1 MTLRRSISLT
11 HWLIWWRGI
20 SLTQRLALLF
30 AGVTALV
37 FAATG
42 FYLYQALA
50 RQLEI
55 RNDAELIGKLQQVR
69 HLLSEVPDTATIR
82 ADPHRFH
89 DVTIGAEGLRL
100 RLLDKAGQVV
110 VAVGEVP
117 TLPLSAAVRATGIPT
132 ADAIHGWPMRGGGHG
147 RVLAAWARL
156 GVEGRGPAVLVVLA
170 RESPERMAL
179 LQNYRTKLL
188 IALGCGVAVMAWLGF
203 IIVRRGL
210 APLTRVTAAAGNIT
224 PSQLDQRFDMAQAPP
239 EIADLARAFNH
250 MLDRLQGGYDRLS
263 QFSADLAHDLRTPIT
278 NLMVASQVMLSRA
291 RSIEEYQT
299 LLASNIE
306 EYERLARM
314 AEHMLF
320 LARADN
326 EQIALRPEDLDMARE
341 LQRIAEYFEGVA
353 EEAGVTL
360 SMHAEGMLN
369 ADPVLLNKA
378 LSNLIANAIRYTP
391 RGETIRVTAQS
402 HPGGGYGIVVAN
414 PGAAI
419 APEHLSR
426 LFDRFYRVDSARAGS
441 GAASGMGLAIVKA
454 VMMLHEGSVSA
465 ENGTQ
470 GEMLFVLTFPASRR
484 ERRRAPRDAAKH
496 HPPYSGV
503 R

>member
-1 MTLRRSISLT
+1 MTQR
-11 HWLIWWRGI
+11 RGI
-20 SLTQRLALLF
+20 SLTQRLTLLF

-50 RQLEI
+50 RQLQI
-55 RNDAELIGKLQQVR
+55 RNDAELIGKLHQVR
-69 HLLSEVPDTATIR
+69 HLLSEVPDTAAIR
-82 ADPHRFH
+82 ADPHRFQ
-89 DVTIGAEGLRL
+89 DVTIGAEGLGL
-100 RLLDKAGQVV
+100 RLLDRVGQIV

-117 TLPLSAAVRATGIPT
+117 TLPLPASVPAAGIPT
-132 ADAIHGWPMRGGGHG
+132 ANAIHGWHIGDGGHG
-147 RVLAAWARL
+147 RMLAAWARL
-156 GVEGRGPAVLVVLA
+156 GGNGKGPPVLLVLA

-179 LQNYRTKLL
+179 MRNYRTKLL
-188 IALGCGVAVMAWLGF
+188 VALGAGVAVMALLGF
-203 IIVRRGL
+203 AAVRRGL
-210 APLTRVTAAAGNIT
+210 APLGRVTAAAGSIT
-224 PSQLDQRFDMAQAPP
+224 PSQLDQRLDIAQAPA

-278 NLMVASQVMLSRA
+278 NLMVASQVMLSRS
-291 RSIEEYQT
+291 RSVEEYQA
-299 LLASNIE
+299 LLVSNIE

-326 EQIALRPEDLDMARE
+326 QQIALRLEDLDMEHE
-341 LQRIAEYFEGVA
+341 LHRIAEYFEGVA
-353 EEAGVTL
+353 EEAGVILAMNAT
-360 SMHAEGMLN
+360 GKLN

-391 RGETIRVTAQS
+391 RGATIRVTAQA
-402 HPGGGYGIVVAN
+402 HPDGGYGIEVAN
-414 PGAAI
+414 PGAAM

-454 VMMLHEGSVSA
+454 VMMLHEGSVTA
-465 ENGTQ
+465 ENAKH
-470 GEMLFVLTFPASRR
+470 GETLFTLTFPASRR
-484 ERRRAPRDAAKH
+484 ERRRAPRGADGN
-496 HPPYSGV
+496 HPAYSGV
-503 R
+503 G

>member
-1 MTLRRSISLT
+1 MTLWRR
-11 HWLIWWRGI
+11 I
-20 SLTQRLALLF
+20 SLTQRLTLLF

-42 FYLYQALA
+42 FYLYQTLA

-55 RNDAELIGKLQQVR
+55 RNDAELIGKLEQLR

-82 ADPHRFH
+82 ADPHRFQ
-89 DVTIGAEGLRL
+89 DATIGAEGLRL
-100 RLLDKAGQVV
+100 RLLDEAGQVV
-110 VAVGEVP
+110 VGVGEVP
-117 TLPLSAAVRATGIPT
+117 TVPLPAVLPATGIPT
-132 ADAIHGWPMRGGGHG
+132 ADEIHVWHMSDGGHG

-156 GVEGRGPAVLVVLA
+156 GVKGEGPPVLVVLA
-170 RESPERMAL
+170 RQSPKRMAL
-179 LQNYRTKLL
+179 LQSYRTRLL
-188 IALGCGVAVMAWLGF
+188 IALACGVSVMAWLSF

-210 APLTRVTAAAGNIT
+210 APLIRVTAAAGNIT
-224 PSQLDQRFDMAQAPP
+224 PSQLDHRFDIAQAPT
-239 EIADLARAFNH
+239 EIADLARAFNN
-250 MLDRLQGGYDRLS
+250 MLDRLQVGYDRLS

-278 NLMVASQVMLSRA
+278 NLMVASQVMLSRP
-291 RSIEEYQT
+291 RSVEEYQA

-326 EQIALRPEDLDMARE
+326 EQIALRPKDLDMDSE

-360 SMHAEGMLN
+360 SMNAAGQLN

-391 RGETIRVTAQS
+391 RGAPIRVTARA
-402 HPGGGYGIVVAN
+402 HLDGGYSIEVAN

-426 LFDRFYRVDSARAGS
+426 LFDRFYRADSARSGS
-441 GAASGMGLAIVKA
+441 EAASGMGLAIVKA
-454 VMMLHEGSVSA
+454 VMALHEGSVSV
-465 ENGTQ
+465 ENSKL
-470 GEMLFVLTFPASRR
+470 GETLFALRFPASRK
-484 ERRRAPRDAAKH
+484 ERRRVPREVNKNNQRTVDRDRA
-496 HPPYSGV
+496 SE
-503 R
+503 

>member
-1 MTLRRSISLT
+1 MTLRRGL
-11 HWLIWWRGI
+11 
-20 SLTQRLALLF
+20 SLTQRLTLLF

-100 RLLDKAGQVV
+100 RLLDGAGQVV
-110 VAVGEVP
+110 VGVGEVP
-117 TLPLSAAVRATGIPT
+117 TVPLPTVLPATGIPT
-132 ADAIHGWPMRGGGHG
+132 ADEIHVWHMRDGGHG
-147 RVLAAWARL
+147 RGLAAWARL
-156 GVEGRGPAVLVVLA
+156 GVKGEGPPVLVVLA
-170 RESPERMAL
+170 RQSPERMAL
-179 LQNYRTKLL
+179 LQNYRTRLL
-188 IALGCGVAVMAWLGF
+188 IALGCGVAVMAWLSF

-210 APLTRVTAAAGNIT
+210 APLLRVTAAAGNIT
-224 PSQLDQRFDMAQAPP
+224 PSQLDHRFDIAQAPT
-239 EIADLARAFNH
+239 EIADLARAFNN
-250 MLDRLQGGYDRLS
+250 MLDRLQVGYDRLS

-278 NLMVASQVMLSRA
+278 NLMVASQVMLSRP
-291 RSIEEYQT
+291 RSVDEYQA

-326 EQIALRPEDLDMARE
+326 EQIALRPEDLDMDSE

-353 EEAGVTL
+353 EEAGVILAMNAT
-360 SMHAEGMLN
+360 GQLN

-391 RGETIRVTAQS
+391 RGATIRVTAQP
-402 HPGGGYGIVVAN
+402 HAGGEYGIEVAN

-454 VMMLHEGSVSA
+454 VMMLHEGSVNV
-465 ENGTQ
+465 ENSKH
-470 GEMLFVLTFPASRR
+470 GETLFTLTFPGSRK
-484 ERRRAPRDAAKH
+484 ERRRVPRHAEGN
-496 HPPYSGV
+496 HPAYSGGV
-503 R
+503 G

>member
-1 MTLRRSISLT
+1 MSWKCGRDVVT
-11 HWLIWWRGI
+11 WWRGI

-55 RNDAELIGKLQQVR
+55 RNDAELIGKLQQLR

-100 RLLDKAGQVV
+100 RLLDRTGQVV

-117 TLPLSAAVRATGIPT
+117 ALPPSAAVRATGIPT

-224 PSQLDQRFDMAQAPP
+224 PSQLDQRLDIAQAPA
-239 EIADLARAFNH
+239 EIADLARAFNN
-250 MLDRLQGGYDRLS
+250 MLDRLQVGYDRLS

-278 NLMVASQVMLSRA
+278 NLMVASQVMLSRP
-291 RSIEEYQT
+291 RSVDEYQA

-326 EQIALRPEDLDMARE
+326 EQIALRPEDLDMDSE
-341 LQRIAEYFEGVA
+341 LQRLAEYFEGVA
-353 EEAGVTL
+353 EEAGVILAMNAT
-360 SMHAEGMLN
+360 GQLN

-391 RGETIRVTAQS
+391 RGATIRVTAQP
-402 HPGGGYGIVVAN
+402 HAGGEYGIEVAN
-414 PGAAI
+414 PGATI
-419 APEHLSR
+419 ALEHLSR

-454 VMMLHEGSVSA
+454 VMMLHEGSVNV
-465 ENGTQ
+465 ENSKH
-470 GEMLFVLTFPASRR
+470 GETLFTLTFPGSRK
-484 ERRRAPRDAAKH
+484 ERRRVPRHAEGN
-496 HPPYSGV
+496 HPAYSGGV
-503 R
+503 G